1 MIISESFLS
10 SNFKTASNFSLVFDN
25 LWETDWTDFGYF
37 FISHFSFFINVSKAN
52 ELLPDPLGPTQF
64 KRIIE
69 KLDIGNS
76 SKQILNK
83 IFSTE
88 NNKDYLDEI
97 FEEFKKKEH
106 LKFDNKFGKIMKIL
120 FK

>member
-1 MIISESFLS
+1 M
-10 SNFKTASNFSLVFDN
+10 
-25 LWETDWTDFGYF
+25 
-37 FISHFSFFINVSKAN
+37 
-52 ELLPDPLGPTQF
+52 Q
-64 KRIIE
+64 
-69 KLDIGNS
+69 
-76 SKQILNK
+76 QILNK

-106 LKFDNKFGKIMKIL
+106 LKFDNKFGKIIKIL

>member
-1 MIISESFLS
+1 MFSFLFLTFFTS
-10 SNFKTASNFSLVFDN
+10 FEDLEIAIKDANYFK
-25 LWETDWTDFGYF
+25 
-37 FISHFSFFINVSKAN
+37 I
-52 ELLPDPLGPTQF
+52 
-64 KRIIE
+64 IIE
-69 KLDIGNS
+69 KLDISNS

-106 LKFDNKFGKIMKIL
+106 LKFDNKFGKIMKRL